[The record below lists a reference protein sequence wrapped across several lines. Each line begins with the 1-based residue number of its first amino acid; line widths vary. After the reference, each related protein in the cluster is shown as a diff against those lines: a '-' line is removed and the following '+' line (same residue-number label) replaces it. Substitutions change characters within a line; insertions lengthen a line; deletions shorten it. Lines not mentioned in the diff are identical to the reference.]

1 MHHVK
6 EVKLLVDNL
15 NKHRH
20 AYYNL
25 NAPEISD
32 AEYDRMYEQLESLE
46 KETGIIYS
54 NSPTQTVGY
63 PPVSELEKVP
73 HPHPL
78 LSLDKTK
85 QVEDLCRFCGDHAAL
100 LMLKLDGL
108 TVKLTYENGR
118 LTEAATRGDGEIGE
132 EITHNIPTFEN
143 VPISIAYKKRLVVT
157 GEAFI
162 HRKDFERLNTTLRDR
177 NGEPYKNARNLA
189 AGICAEP
196 GSGEL

>member
-25 NAPEISD
+25 NAPVISD
-32 AEYDRMYEQLESLE
+32 AEYDRLYEQLESLE
-46 KETGIIYS
+46 RETGIIYS

-157 GEAFI
+157 G
-162 HRKDFERLNTTLRDR
+162 KPSYTERILN
-177 NGEPYKNARNLA
+177 G
-189 AGICAEP
+189 
-196 GSGEL
+196 

>member
-25 NAPEISD
+25 NTPEISD
-32 AEYDRMYEQLESLE
+32 AEYDRMYDQLKKLE
-46 KETGIIYS
+46 EETGIIYS

-78 LSLDKTK
+78 LSRLKT
-85 QVEDLCRFCGDHAAL
+85 E
-100 LMLKLDGL
+100 
-108 TVKLTYENGR
+108 
-118 LTEAATRGDGEIGE
+118 
-132 EITHNIPTFEN
+132 
-143 VPISIAYKKRLVVT
+143 
-157 GEAFI
+157 
-162 HRKDFERLNTTLRDR
+162 
-177 NGEPYKNARNLA
+177 
-189 AGICAEP
+189 
-196 GSGEL
+196 